1 MDVYFRYSKK
11 NSYSFAVLSPLLP
24 KARFTNRPMDGIM
37 IYSFTTQQAAEV
49 FREVE
54 NANTNSIFIAG
65 GPHPSGAPE
74 ETLRYFDYVV
84 IGEGEETLPELVFVL
99 LHGGKPG
106 KVKGIA
112 YKRPRDELEGELGS
126 APISELEGE
135 PGYELEGEPRSKL
148 EGELGYELEG
158 ELRDVF
164 ESKSGSELTLTP
176 ARPHVN
182 LDVYPCF
189 DPKKLRAPIEISRG
203 CPWGC
208 RYCQTP
214 RLFGR
219 ELRHRSIEVILKNA
233 RYYNDLRFI
242 ASNAFAYGGN
252 GIKPRF
258 DKVEKLLSRLHTLP
272 EKKIFF
278 GTFPSEVRPEFVTS
292 EAVELVRTYCANTSL
307 SLGAQSGS
315 ERILKEIQRGHTV
328 EDIILA
334 VECCLEY
341 ELTPAVDF
349 IFGFPTE
356 TVEDQ
361 EKSLDLINWIC
372 KKGGKVRAHYL
383 TPLPGTPY
391 ASVIP
396 VEVSS
401 GVRKKLGKLALEGK
415 LTGCWEKVK

>member
-1 MDVYFRYSKK
+1 MDVHFRYSKK

-24 KARFTNRPMDGIM
+24 KARFTDGPRDGIM
-37 IYSFTTQQAAEV
+37 IYSFTTQQAAKV

-54 NANTNSIFIAG
+54 NATTNSIFIAG

-74 ETLRYFDYVV
+74 ETLEYFDYVV
-84 IGEGEETLPELVFVL
+84 LGEGEETLPELVFVL
-99 LHGGKPG
+99 LQGGDPR

-112 YKRPRDELEGELGS
+112 YKKPGGEL
-126 APISELEGE
+126 A
-135 PGYELEGEPRSKL
+135 
-148 EGELGYELEG
+148 
-158 ELRDVF
+158 
-164 ESKSGSELTLTP
+164 LTP

-182 LDVYPCF
+182 LDAYPCF

-208 RYCQTP
+208 HYCQTP

-219 ELRHRSIEVILKNA
+219 ELRHRSVDVILKNA
-233 RYYNDLRFI
+233 RHYNDLRFI

-258 DKVEKLLSRLHTLP
+258 DKVEKLLSELHALP

-278 GTFPSEVRPEFVTS
+278 GTFPSEVRPEFVTEES
-292 EAVELVRTYCANTSL
+292 VELVRKYCANTSL

-328 EDIILA
+328 EDSILA
-334 VECCLEY
+334 VEHCLEH

-356 TVEDQ
+356 TEEDQ
-361 EKSLDLINWIC
+361 EKSLDLVSWIC
-372 KKGGKVRAHYL
+372 KKGGTVRAHYL

-391 ASVIP
+391 ASAIP
-396 VEVSS
+396 VDVSHK
-401 GVRKKLGKLALEGK
+401 VRKELGKLALKGK